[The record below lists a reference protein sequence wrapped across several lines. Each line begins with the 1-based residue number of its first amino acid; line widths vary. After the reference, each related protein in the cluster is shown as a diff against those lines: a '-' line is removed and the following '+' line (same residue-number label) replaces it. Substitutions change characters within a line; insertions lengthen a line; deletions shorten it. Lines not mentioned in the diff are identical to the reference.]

1 MKTGLTLEQLAAEIT
16 RQQSAK
22 EDYVVNTGNL
32 RLESYG
38 PELTLRVLDSDGADR
53 IEPLEIGDIAH
64 RQIGTHLSIPAK
76 YYERM
81 RSEDP
86 GLLAHNVN
94 TWLER
99 TPAQRMIRVL
109 DGKARAYLSNRYLR
123 MDNYSIASA
132 VLPILA
138 EIPDVRIESCQITD
152 SRMYIKAVNP
162 RLQEDV
168 TPGDTVQA
176 GVVISNSEV
185 GLGSVNIQPLIYR
198 LVCSNGM
205 VVNDAATKRNHIG
218 RATDAEENF
227 QLYSEKT
234 LAADDHAFLLK
245 VQDTVR
251 AAAEEARFAQVV
263 GMMREAAAIP
273 MNTADVPGVVK
284 LASRQ
289 FGLTDSEGEGI
300 LQHLIEGHDL
310 SLYGL
315 SNKRFAQ
322 YFLNRGVIGFE
333 FNGREY
339 SICITEAVCFPQALA
354 ATAPVFKRLQLG
366 TVAKATVIDI
376 GGFTADYLSLR
387 YGAADWASCDSLEN
401 GVITLYNRLL
411 SKIRADHDLLLEET
425 DIDSI
430 LTGCSTEY
438 GSEIQTLVERGAE
451 SFVADLFRT
460 LRERKIEL
468 RTGKVIFV
476 GGGSLLLRKQIE
488 KSGKV
493 GTAIFVEE
501 IGANAAGYGLLYA
514 ATKTSR

>member
-1 MKTGLTLEQLAAEIT
+1 MFAIAYEINTAGQYVPDRLMNIQLA
-16 RQQSAK
+16 
-22 EDYVVNTGNL
+22 
-32 RLESYG
+32 
-38 PELTLRVLDSDGADR
+38 
-53 IEPLEIGDIAH
+53 
-64 RQIGTHLSIPAK
+64 
-76 YYERM
+76 
-81 RSEDP
+81 
-86 GLLAHNVN
+86 
-94 TWLER
+94 
-99 TPAQRMIRVL
+99 
-109 DGKARAYLSNRYLR
+109 
-123 MDNYSIASA
+123 
-132 VLPILA
+132 
-138 EIPDVRIESCQITD
+138 
-152 SRMYIKAVNP
+152 
-162 RLQEDV
+162 
-168 TPGDTVQA
+168 
-176 GVVISNSEV
+176 V
-185 GLGSVNIQPLIYR
+185 GLPP
-198 LVCSNGM
+198 
-205 VVNDAATKRNHIG
+205 AH
-218 RATDAEENF
+218 
-227 QLYSEKT
+227 
-234 LAADDHAFLLK
+234 
-245 VQDTVR
+245 
-251 AAAEEARFAQVV
+251 
-263 GMMREAAAIP
+263 
-273 MNTADVPGVVK
+273 
-284 LASRQ
+284 
-289 FGLTDSEGEGI
+289 
-300 LQHLIEGHDL
+300 
-310 SLYGL
+310 YGTQY
-315 SNKRFAQ
+315 KRFAQ

-333 FNGREY
+333 FNGRKY

-501 IGANAAGYGLLYA
+501 IGANAAWYGRLYA

>member
-1 MKTGLTLEQLAAEIT
+1 MLVCVDHGNKQIKTASGVFTSGLVESDTRPPFGDNILFYRGKYYTLSDQRIPYTRDKTEDDRFFILTLFAIAYEINAAGQYVPDRLMNIQLA
-16 RQQSAK
+16 
-22 EDYVVNTGNL
+22 
-32 RLESYG
+32 
-38 PELTLRVLDSDGADR
+38 
-53 IEPLEIGDIAH
+53 
-64 RQIGTHLSIPAK
+64 
-76 YYERM
+76 
-81 RSEDP
+81 
-86 GLLAHNVN
+86 
-94 TWLER
+94 
-99 TPAQRMIRVL
+99 
-109 DGKARAYLSNRYLR
+109 
-123 MDNYSIASA
+123 
-132 VLPILA
+132 
-138 EIPDVRIESCQITD
+138 
-152 SRMYIKAVNP
+152 
-162 RLQEDV
+162 
-168 TPGDTVQA
+168 
-176 GVVISNSEV
+176 V
-185 GLGSVNIQPLIYR
+185 GLPP
-198 LVCSNGM
+198 
-205 VVNDAATKRNHIG
+205 AH
-218 RATDAEENF
+218 
-227 QLYSEKT
+227 
-234 LAADDHAFLLK
+234 
-245 VQDTVR
+245 
-251 AAAEEARFAQVV
+251 
-263 GMMREAAAIP
+263 
-273 MNTADVPGVVK
+273 
-284 LASRQ
+284 
-289 FGLTDSEGEGI
+289 
-300 LQHLIEGHDL
+300 
-310 SLYGL
+310 YGTQY
-315 SNKRFAQ
+315 KRFAQ